1 MQPQIGFPTFPHSGR
16 DGARRQPFCQE
27 LTSGTLSVRLE
38 VSIGADTRRLF
49 HALTDPEYL
58 EAWLCL
64 PGQHPGCSVIAGR
77 YDRDYLIEHFC
88 DGRPSVLI
96 WGRYLVL
103 RRRHVMFSWTVDGDV
118 CIPETHVAILLRGDF
133 ERTTLVLRHTGFAS
147 RNDSAWHWA
156 LWNTSIGRL
165 AALYGAPGRLK
176 SPADLQRETIRHP
189 GNEPRFSDP
198 LQRTTRG

>member
-1 MQPQIGFPTFPHSGR
+1 MLPQIGFPTFPHSGR
-16 DGARRQPFCQE
+16 DGALREPFNQE
-27 LTSGTLSVRLE
+27 LPPDTLSVRLE
-38 VSIGADTRRLF
+38 GSIQADTRRLF

-88 DGRPSVLI
+88 DGRPTVLI

-103 RRRHVMFSWTVDGDV
+103 RRRHVMFSWSVDGDV
-118 CIPETHVAILLRGDF
+118 CIPETHVAVALRGDF

-147 RNDSAWHWA
+147 RTDSAWHRA

-165 AALYGAPGRLK
+165 ATLYGPPDRRK
-176 SPADLQRETIRHP
+176 SPADLGREANRHR
-189 GNEPRFSDP
+189 GNDPPFRDP
-198 LQRTTRG
+198 LQGTIHG